1 MTVSVGIED
10 PVTTLVSLI
19 DTNYNQGNDATTS
32 SAGTNGGSKPTIDES
47 WDLGKT
53 NIKNKDL
60 VRVYEIA
67 GNHYPQ
73 ALGKGLDRGIW
84 RISID
89 ISTAKSRP
97 RLRQIYGEIV
107 RVLRTLK
114 NSPGTD
120 YAYDAKFKIDLIDD
134 TLAAKEVYIGRH
146 YIKKKKWIPA
156 LNRFKNVL
164 EEYETTIHV
173 EGCPLSQV

>member
-19 DTNYNQGNDATTS
+19 DTNYNAGDDATTG
-32 SAGTNGGSKPTIDES
+32 SAGTNGGTKPTIDES

-120 YAYDAKFKIDLIDD
+120 YAYVRPTSRVDQTDKLRRWFRYVFDVELISF
-134 TLAAKEVYIGRH
+134 EV
-146 YIKKKKWIPA
+146 
-156 LNRFKNVL
+156 
-164 EEYETTIHV
+164 T
-173 EGCPLSQV
+173 

>member
-1 MTVSVGIED
+1 MVSVGIED
-10 PVTTLVSLI
+10 PVETLVSLV
-19 DTNYNQGNDATTS
+19 DTNYSDGDDATTS
-32 SAGTNGGSKPTIDES
+32 SAGTNGGTKPKIDES
-47 WDLGKT
+47 WDLGKQ
-53 NIKNKDL
+53 NIKNVDL

-73 ALGKGLDRGIW
+73 AMGSGLDRGIW

-114 NSPGTD
+114 NSPGTN
-120 YAYDAKFKIDLIDD
+120 YAYVKPVSRTDQTDKLRRW
-134 TLAAKEVYIGRH
+134 YR
-146 YIKKKKWIPA
+146 Y
-156 LNRFKNVL
+156 VL
-164 EEYETTIHV
+164 DVEIISYEAI
-173 EGCPLSQV
+173 

>member
-1 MTVSVGIED
+1 MVSVGIED
-10 PVTTLVSLI
+10 PVSTVVSLV
-19 DTNYNQGNDATTS
+19 DTNYSDGDDATTG
-32 SAGTNGGSKPTIDES
+32 SAGTNGGTKPTIDES
-47 WDLGKT
+47 WDLGKQ
-53 NIKNKDL
+53 NIKNVDL

-73 ALGKGLDRGIW
+73 AMGSGLDRGIW

-114 NSPGTD
+114 NSPGTN
-120 YAYDAKFKIDLIDD
+120 YAYVKPVSRTDQTDKLRRWYRYVLDVELIS
-134 TLAAKEVYIGRH
+134 
-146 YIKKKKWIPA
+146 
-156 LNRFKNVL
+156 
-164 EEYETTIHV
+164 YEAI
-173 EGCPLSQV
+173 

>member
-10 PVTTLVSLI
+10 PVSTLVSLI
-19 DTNYNQGNDATTS
+19 DTNYSAGNDATTS
-32 SAGTNGGSKPTIDES
+32 SAGTNGGTKPTIDES

-53 NIKNKDL
+53 NIKAGDF

-73 ALGKGLDRGIW
+73 ALGNGLDRGIW

-120 YAYDAKFKIDLIDD
+120 YAYARPTSRVDQTDKLRRWYRYVFDVELISY
-134 TLAAKEVYIGRH
+134 EV
-146 YIKKKKWIPA
+146 
-156 LNRFKNVL
+156 
-164 EEYETTIHV
+164 T
-173 EGCPLSQV
+173 

>member
-1 MTVSVGIED
+1 MSVSVGIED
-10 PVTTLVSLI
+10 PVSTLVSLI
-19 DTNYNQGNDATTS
+19 NTNYSAGNDATTS
-32 SAGTNGGSKPTIDES
+32 SAGTNGGTKPLIDES
-47 WDLGKT
+47 WDLGKR

-120 YAYDAKFKIDLIDD
+120 YAYVRPTSRVDQTDKLRRWFRYVFDVELISY
-134 TLAAKEVYIGRH
+134 EV
-146 YIKKKKWIPA
+146 
-156 LNRFKNVL
+156 
-164 EEYETTIHV
+164 T
-173 EGCPLSQV
+173 

>member
-1 MTVSVGIED
+1 MVSVGIED
-10 PVTTLVSLI
+10 PVETLVSLV
-19 DTNYNQGNDATTS
+19 DTNYSAGNDATTS
-32 SAGTNGGSKPTIDES
+32 SAGTNGGTKPKIDES
-47 WDLGKT
+47 WDLGKQ
-53 NIKNKDL
+53 NIKNVDL

-73 ALGKGLDRGIW
+73 AMGSGLDRGIW

-114 NSPGTD
+114 NSPGTN
-120 YAYDAKFKIDLIDD
+120 YAYVKPVSRTDQTDKLRRW
-134 TLAAKEVYIGRH
+134 YR
-146 YIKKKKWIPA
+146 Y
-156 LNRFKNVL
+156 VL
-164 EEYETTIHV
+164 DVEIISYEAI
-173 EGCPLSQV
+173 

>member
-10 PVTTLVSLI
+10 PVSTIVSLI
-19 DTNYNQGNDATTS
+19 DTNYNSLNSGSNGSDATTS
-32 SAGTNGGSKPTIDES
+32 SAGTYGGTKPTIDES
-47 WDLGKT
+47 WDLGKS
-53 NIKNKDL
+53 NVRGGDF

-73 ALGKGLDRGIW
+73 ALGNGLDRGIW

-120 YAYDAKFKIDLIDD
+120 YAYARPTSRVDQTDKLRRWFRYVFDVELISY
-134 TLAAKEVYIGRH
+134 EV
-146 YIKKKKWIPA
+146 
-156 LNRFKNVL
+156 
-164 EEYETTIHV
+164 T
-173 EGCPLSQV
+173 

>member
-1 MTVSVGIED
+1 MVSVGIED
-10 PVTTLVSLI
+10 PVETLVSLV
-19 DTNYNQGNDATTS
+19 DTNYSDGDDATTS

-47 WDLGKT
+47 WDLGKQ
-53 NIKNKDL
+53 NIKNIDL

-73 ALGKGLDRGIW
+73 AMGSGLDRGIW

-114 NSPGTD
+114 NSPGTN
-120 YAYDAKFKIDLIDD
+120 YAYVKPVSRTDQTDKLRRW
-134 TLAAKEVYIGRH
+134 YR
-146 YIKKKKWIPA
+146 Y
-156 LNRFKNVL
+156 VL
-164 EEYETTIHV
+164 DVEIISYEAI
-173 EGCPLSQV
+173 

>member
-114 NSPGTD
+114 
-120 YAYDAKFKIDLIDD
+120 I
-134 TLAAKEVYIGRH
+134 
-146 YIKKKKWIPA
+146 
-156 LNRFKNVL
+156 VL
-164 EEYETTIHV
+164 ELIM
-173 EGCPLSQV
+173 LM

>member
-1 MTVSVGIED
+1 MVSVGIED
-10 PVTTLVSLI
+10 PVSTVVSLI
-19 DTNYNQGNDATTS
+19 DTNYSTGNDATTS
-32 SAGTNGGSKPTIDES
+32 SAGTNGGTKPTIDES

-67 GNHYPQ
+67 GNHYAQ
-73 ALGKGLDRGIW
+73 VVGKGLDRGIW

-89 ISTAKSRP
+89 ISTAKSRE

-120 YAYDAKFKIDLIDD
+120 YAYVKPIARVDQTDKLRRWYRYVLDVELIS
-134 TLAAKEVYIGRH
+134 
-146 YIKKKKWIPA
+146 
-156 LNRFKNVL
+156 
-164 EEYETTIHV
+164 YEAI
-173 EGCPLSQV
+173 

>member
-1 MTVSVGIED
+1 LTVSVGIED
-10 PVTTLVSLI
+10 PVSTIVSLI
-19 DTNYNQGNDATTS
+19 DTNYNSLNSGSNGSDATTS
-32 SAGTNGGSKPTIDES
+32 SAGTYGGTKPTIDES
-47 WDLGKT
+47 WDLGKS
-53 NIKNKDL
+53 NVRGGDF

-73 ALGKGLDRGIW
+73 ALGNGLDRGIW

-120 YAYDAKFKIDLIDD
+120 YAYARPTSRVDQTDKLRRWYRYVFDVELISY
-134 TLAAKEVYIGRH
+134 EV
-146 YIKKKKWIPA
+146 
-156 LNRFKNVL
+156 
-164 EEYETTIHV
+164 T
-173 EGCPLSQV
+173 

>member
-1 MTVSVGIED
+1 MVSVGIED
-10 PVTTLVSLI
+10 PVSTLVSLI
-19 DTNYNQGNDATTS
+19 DTNYSTGDDATTS
-32 SAGTNGGSKPTIDES
+32 SAGTNGGTKPTIDES

-107 RVLRTLK
+107 RVLRALK

-120 YAYDAKFKIDLIDD
+120 YAYVRPTSRVDQTDKLRRWFRYVFDVELISY
-134 TLAAKEVYIGRH
+134 EV
-146 YIKKKKWIPA
+146 
-156 LNRFKNVL
+156 
-164 EEYETTIHV
+164 T
-173 EGCPLSQV
+173 

>member
-10 PVTTLVSLI
+10 PVSTIVSLI
-19 DTNYNQGNDATTS
+19 DTNYNSLNSGSNGSDATTS
-32 SAGTNGGSKPTIDES
+32 SAGTYGGTKPTIDES
-47 WDLGKT
+47 WDLGKS
-53 NIKNKDL
+53 NVRGGDF

-73 ALGKGLDRGIW
+73 ALGNGLDRGIW

-114 NSPGTD
+114 NSPGTN
-120 YAYDAKFKIDLIDD
+120 YAYARPTSRVDQTDKLRRWYRYVFDVELISY
-134 TLAAKEVYIGRH
+134 EV
-146 YIKKKKWIPA
+146 
-156 LNRFKNVL
+156 
-164 EEYETTIHV
+164 T
-173 EGCPLSQV
+173 

>member
-19 DTNYNQGNDATTS
+19 DTNYSTGNDATTS
-32 SAGTNGGSKPTIDES
+32 SAGTNGGTKPLIDES
-47 WDLGKT
+47 WDLGKS
-53 NIKNKDL
+53 NVRGGDF

-73 ALGKGLDRGIW
+73 ALGNGLDRGIW

-120 YAYDAKFKIDLIDD
+120 YAYARPTSRVDQTDKLRRWYRYVFDVELISY
-134 TLAAKEVYIGRH
+134 EV
-146 YIKKKKWIPA
+146 
-156 LNRFKNVL
+156 
-164 EEYETTIHV
+164 T
-173 EGCPLSQV
+173 

>member
-10 PVTTLVSLI
+10 PVTTLVSLVN
-19 DTNYNQGNDATTS
+19 TNYNEGNDATTS
-32 SAGTNGGSKPTIDES
+32 SAGTNGGTKPLIDES
-47 WDLGKT
+47 WDLGKR

-67 GNHYPQ
+67 GNNYAQ
-73 ALGKGLDRGIW
+73 AMGRGIDRGLW
-84 RISID
+84 RISFD

-107 RVLRTLK
+107 RVLRTAK

-120 YAYDAKFKIDLIDD
+120 YNYVKPIARTDQTDKLRRWYRYVLDVEL
-134 TLAAKEVYIGRH
+134 TSYEVI
-146 YIKKKKWIPA
+146 
-156 LNRFKNVL
+156 
-164 EEYETTIHV
+164 
-173 EGCPLSQV
+173 

>member
-1 MTVSVGIED
+1 LTVAVGIED
-10 PVTTLVSLI
+10 PVSTLVSLI
-19 DTNYNQGNDATTS
+19 DTNYNAGNDATTS
-32 SAGTNGGSKPTIDES
+32 SAGTNGGTKPTIDES

-73 ALGKGLDRGIW
+73 ALGNGLDRGIW

-120 YAYDAKFKIDLIDD
+120 YAYARPTSRVDQTDKLRRWYRYVFDVELISY
-134 TLAAKEVYIGRH
+134 EV
-146 YIKKKKWIPA
+146 
-156 LNRFKNVL
+156 
-164 EEYETTIHV
+164 T
-173 EGCPLSQV
+173 

>member
-1 MTVSVGIED
+1 LTVSVGIED
-10 PVTTLVSLI
+10 PVSTLVSLI
-19 DTNYNQGNDATTS
+19 DTNYSAGNDATTS
-32 SAGTNGGSKPTIDES
+32 SAGTNGGTKPTIDES

-53 NIKNKDL
+53 NIKAGDF

-73 ALGKGLDRGIW
+73 ALGNGLDRGIW

-120 YAYDAKFKIDLIDD
+120 YAYARPTSRVDQTDKLRRWYRYVFDVELISY
-134 TLAAKEVYIGRH
+134 EV
-146 YIKKKKWIPA
+146 
-156 LNRFKNVL
+156 
-164 EEYETTIHV
+164 T
-173 EGCPLSQV
+173 

>member
-1 MTVSVGIED
+1 MVSVGIED
-10 PVTTLVSLI
+10 PVETLVSLV
-19 DTNYNQGNDATTS
+19 DTNYSAGDDATTA

-47 WDLGKT
+47 WDLGKQ
-53 NIKNKDL
+53 NIKNVDL

-73 ALGKGLDRGIW
+73 TMGKGLDRGIW

-89 ISTAKSRP
+89 ISTAKSRQ

-114 NSPGTD
+114 NSPGTN
-120 YAYDAKFKIDLIDD
+120 YAYVKPVSRTDQTDKLRRW
-134 TLAAKEVYIGRH
+134 YR
-146 YIKKKKWIPA
+146 Y
-156 LNRFKNVL
+156 VL
-164 EEYETTIHV
+164 DVEIISYEAI
-173 EGCPLSQV
+173 

>member
-10 PVTTLVSLI
+10 PVTTLVSLVN
-19 DTNYNQGNDATTS
+19 TNYSTGDDATTS
-32 SAGTNGGSKPTIDES
+32 SAGTNGGTKPLIDES
-47 WDLGKT
+47 WDLGKR

-67 GNHYPQ
+67 GNNYAQ
-73 ALGKGLDRGIW
+73 AMGRGIDRGLW
-84 RISID
+84 RISLD

-107 RVLRTLK
+107 RVLRTSK

-120 YAYDAKFKIDLIDD
+120 YNYVKPIARTDQTDKLRRWYRYVLDVEL
-134 TLAAKEVYIGRH
+134 TSYEVI
-146 YIKKKKWIPA
+146 
-156 LNRFKNVL
+156 
-164 EEYETTIHV
+164 
-173 EGCPLSQV
+173 

>member
-10 PVTTLVSLI
+10 PVSTIVSLI

-32 SAGTNGGSKPTIDES
+32 SAGTNGGTKPTIDES
-47 WDLGKT
+47 WDLGKS
-53 NIKNKDL
+53 NVRGGDF

-73 ALGKGLDRGIW
+73 ALGNGLDRGIW

-120 YAYDAKFKIDLIDD
+120 YAYARPTSRVDQTDKLRRWFRYVFDVELISY
-134 TLAAKEVYIGRH
+134 EV
-146 YIKKKKWIPA
+146 
-156 LNRFKNVL
+156 
-164 EEYETTIHV
+164 T
-173 EGCPLSQV
+173 

>member
-32 SAGTNGGSKPTIDES
+32 SAGTNGGTKPTIDES
-47 WDLGKT
+47 WDLGKS
-53 NIKNKDL
+53 NVRGGDF

-73 ALGKGLDRGIW
+73 ALGNGLDRGIW

-120 YAYDAKFKIDLIDD
+120 YAYARPTSRVDQTDKLRRWFRYVFDVELISY
-134 TLAAKEVYIGRH
+134 EV
-146 YIKKKKWIPA
+146 
-156 LNRFKNVL
+156 
-164 EEYETTIHV
+164 T
-173 EGCPLSQV
+173 

>member
-10 PVTTLVSLI
+10 PVTTLVSLVN
-19 DTNYNQGNDATTS
+19 TNYNTGDDATTS
-32 SAGTNGGSKPTIDES
+32 SAGTNGGTQPLIDES
-47 WDLGKT
+47 WDLGKR

-67 GNHYPQ
+67 GNNYAQ
-73 ALGKGLDRGIW
+73 AMGRGIDRGLW
-84 RISID
+84 RISLD

-107 RVLRTLK
+107 RVLRTAK

-120 YAYDAKFKIDLIDD
+120 YNYVKPIARTDQTDKLRRWYRYVLDVEL
-134 TLAAKEVYIGRH
+134 TSYEVI
-146 YIKKKKWIPA
+146 
-156 LNRFKNVL
+156 
-164 EEYETTIHV
+164 
-173 EGCPLSQV
+173 